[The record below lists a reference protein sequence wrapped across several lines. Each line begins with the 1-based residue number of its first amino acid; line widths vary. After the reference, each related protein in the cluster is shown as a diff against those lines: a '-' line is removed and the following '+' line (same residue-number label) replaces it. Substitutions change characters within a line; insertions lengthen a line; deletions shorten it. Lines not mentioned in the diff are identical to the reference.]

1 MKGSMN
7 ISAIT
12 PEVKAMRGKASRRII
27 RERLKML
34 EKKGVVLR
42 IEGRMNT
49 KTYSLVEDMK
59 KEYDRG

>member
-1 MKGSMN
+1 
-7 ISAIT
+7 
-12 PEVKAMRGKASRRII
+12 MRGKASRRII

-49 KTYSLVEDMK
+49 KTYSLVEDME